1 VKPESPEV
9 IRAKAADI
17 LAKLH
22 VLDGQ
27 MEAGSPM
34 PAAAYRSLITA
45 RSIMARII
53 RREEGKSNDRAA

>member
-1 VKPESPEV
+1 MKPESPEV

-27 MEAGSPM
+27 LEAGSPM
-34 PAAAYRSLITA
+34 PAEAYRSLITA

-53 RREEGKSNDRAA
+53 RREEGARNDRAA

>member
-1 VKPESPEV
+1 MKPESPEA

-34 PAAAYRSLITA
+34 PAEAYRSLITA

-53 RREEGKSNDRAA
+53 RREEGESNDRAA

>member
-1 VKPESPEV
+1 MKPESETV

-27 MEAGSPM
+27 LEAGSPM
-34 PAAAYRSLITA
+34 PAEAYRSLITA
-45 RSIMARII
+45 RSIMTRII
-53 RREEGKSNDRAA
+53 CREEGESNDRAA

>member
-1 VKPESPEV
+1 MKPESPEV

-27 MEAGSPM
+27 LEAGSPM
-34 PAAAYRSLITA
+34 PAEAYRSLITA

-53 RREEGKSNDRAA
+53 RREEEKKNVEAA

>member
-1 VKPESPEV
+1 MKPESPEV

-27 MEAGSPM
+27 LEAESPM
-34 PAAAYRSLITA
+34 PAEAYRSLITA

-53 RREEGKSNDRAA
+53 RREEGKKNAEAA

>member
-1 VKPESPEV
+1 MKPESPEV

-34 PAAAYRSLITA
+34 PAEAYRSLITA

-53 RREEGKSNDRAA
+53 RREEGESNDRAA